1 MKWAPRDPSSFAI
14 LPLTALKRVLIVSPH
29 FPPVNAPDMQRV
41 RMSLPHYRSCGW
53 EPVVLAVGEQWQRG
67 VREPDLLATVPPEV
81 RVVRTGAVPPG
92 LARWLGVG
100 NLGLLAWPF
109 LFLAGWRLLRREP
122 FDLVFLS
129 NTQFMTFTLGRLW
142 QARFGVPYVIDIQD
156 PWRTDYYERAGSR
169 RPPGGWKYRFA
180 RMTAW
185 LFEGWSYARASGF
198 VSVSAD
204 YFSELSR
211 RYTWFSTKP
220 CSVIRFGASAADF
233 EKARKLPPSALGGPR
248 GDASVHFLYTG
259 ASGPVMPHALS
270 VLFHALRDYRARE
283 PGKAKR
289 LKFYFV
295 GTSYVEA
302 GRGRPSVIPL
312 AAEFGVAD
320 QVEEIPHRIGFLQAL
335 RLQLDADVLLLP
347 GSSDP
352 AYSPSK
358 LYQYYLA
365 GPPMLGLVFRGS
377 VMELLL
383 KELNCS
389 YLVSFGDTDDK
400 GDASKAIQGFFDT
413 ALSGFPP
420 AGLPTRND
428 AHFNSDYMSDRLTA
442 KQCALFEEAVR
453 FAAAP
458 R

>member
-1 MKWAPRDPSSFAI
+1 
-14 LPLTALKRVLIVSPH
+14 LKRVLIVSPH

-41 RMSLPHYRSCGW
+41 RMSLPYYRSCGW
-53 EPVVLAVGEQWQRG
+53 EAVVLAVGEQWHRA
-67 VREPDLLATVPPEV
+67 VREPDLLATVPSDI

-92 LARWLGVG
+92 LARWLGIG

-109 LFLAGWRLLRREP
+109 LFLAGWRLLRREK
-122 FDLVFLS
+122 FDLVFFS

-180 RMTAW
+180 RLTAW
-185 LFEGWSYARASGF
+185 LFEGGSYARASGF
-198 VSVSAD
+198 VSVSGA
-204 YFSELSR
+204 YFDELSR
-211 RYTWFSTKP
+211 RYAWFSARP
-220 CSVIRFGASAADF
+220 RSVIGFGASAADL
-233 EKARKLPPSALGGPR
+233 EKARKLPPSSLGGPR

-259 ASGPVMPHALS
+259 ASGPVMPHAIS
-270 VLFHALRDYRARE
+270 VLFHALREYRARE
-283 PGKAKR
+283 PEKARR
-289 LKFYFV
+289 LMFHFV

-302 GRGRPSVIPL
+302 GRGKPSVIPL

-320 QVEEIPHRIGFLQAL
+320 QVDEVPHRIGFLQAL
-335 RLQLDADVLLLP
+335 RLQIDADVLLLP

-358 LYQYYLA
+358 VYLYYLA
-365 GPPMLGLVFRGS
+365 GPPMLGLVFKGS
-377 VMELLL
+377 VMEQLL

-389 YLVSFGDTDDK
+389 HLVSFGATGGK
-400 GDASKAIQGFFDT
+400 EDAYKAIQGFFDN
-413 ALSGFPP
+413 AASGFAP
-420 AGLPTRND
+420 GSLPVRND
-428 AHFNSDYMSDRLTA
+428 AYFSSHFMSDRLTRE
-442 KQCALFEEAVR
+442 QCALFEEAVR
-453 FAAAP
+453 FAATP